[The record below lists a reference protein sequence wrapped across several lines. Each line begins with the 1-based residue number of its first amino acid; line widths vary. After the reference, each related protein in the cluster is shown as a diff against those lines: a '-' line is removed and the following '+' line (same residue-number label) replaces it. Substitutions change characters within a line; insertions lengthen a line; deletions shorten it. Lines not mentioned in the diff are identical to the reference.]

1 MIRSVKL
8 ATQVQNIFCSCKLI
22 AVAIIIGGGV
32 YKLCEGS
39 YDHVS
44 TGFKVNEDDDVRVII
59 KMFDDQGTNWEVGRL
74 ATAFY
79 SGLWAYDGWNNLNYV
94 TEEIINPE
102 VSVGGDCYVMMTS
115 Y

>member
-39 YDHVS
+39 YDPVS
-44 TGFKVNEDDDVRVII
+44 TGFKVMIDVRGII
-59 KMFDDQGTNWEVGRL
+59 EMCDNPPGHQLGGRQ
-74 ATAFY
+74 
-79 SGLWAYDGWNNLNYV
+79 
-94 TEEIINPE
+94 
-102 VSVGGDCYVMMTS
+102 TS
-115 Y
+115 YSLLLRALGLRRVE

>member
-1 MIRSVKL
+1 MLTNLIHVRSVKL

-44 TGFKVNEDDDVRVII
+44 TGFKV
-59 KMFDDQGTNWEVGRL
+59 
-74 ATAFY
+74 TAH
-79 SGLWAYDGWNNLNYV
+79 
-94 TEEIINPE
+94 
-102 VSVGGDCYVMMTS
+102 
-115 Y
+115 

>member
-44 TGFKVNEDDDVRVII
+44 TGFKVMIDVRGII
-59 KMFDDQGTNWEVGRL
+59 EMFDDPPGHQL
-74 ATAFY
+74 
-79 SGLWAYDGWNNLNYV
+79 
-94 TEEIINPE
+94 
-102 VSVGGDCYVMMTS
+102 GGGQTS
-115 Y
+115 YSLLLRALGLRRVE

>member
-1 MIRSVKL
+1 MICLIRSVKL

-44 TGFKVNEDDDVRVII
+44 TGFKVNHEQWEMHQIMSLLARAPTGRWED
-59 KMFDDQGTNWEVGRL
+59 
-74 ATAFY
+74 
-79 SGLWAYDGWNNLNYV
+79 
-94 TEEIINPE
+94 
-102 VSVGGDCYVMMTS
+102 
-115 Y
+115 

>member
-44 TGFKVNEDDDVRVII
+44 TGFKVNDDCDVRGILE
-59 KMFDDQGTNWEVGRL
+59 MFDNPPGHQLGGRQ
-74 ATAFY
+74 
-79 SGLWAYDGWNNLNYV
+79 
-94 TEEIINPE
+94 
-102 VSVGGDCYVMMTS
+102 TS
-115 Y
+115 YSLLLRALGLRRVE